1 MKPQKLAFFDF
12 DETLIKENSLANLF
26 KEVTGRKFLFPYALS
41 LVLQPNTYREG
52 IKWSI
57 KRRLYKCCLAGVT
70 EKELFSAGRTV
81 AERLNPITNVTEEL
95 HELYANDYKIWII
108 TATPTLFVKGIITE
122 WQWPVDR
129 VIGTELYKH
138 NEVYTGEL
146 GEECMREEK
155 VKRIQEIIKD
165 KGLNISIEVSY
176 GNLPV
181 DIPMMS
187 LALKSYSVKNEK
199 IFIFNQENNYGSKP

>member
-1 MKPQKLAFFDF
+1 MKSQKLAFFDF

-26 KEVTGRKFLFPYALS
+26 KEVTGRKFLFPYVLS
-41 LVLQPNTYREG
+41 LVLQPNTYRKG

-57 KRRLYKCCLAGVT
+57 KRRLYKCCLSGVT
-70 EKELFSAGRTV
+70 EKELFSVGRTV
-81 AERLNPITNVTEEL
+81 SEKLNPITNVTEKL

-108 TATPTLFVKGIITE
+108 TATPTLFVKGIINA

-129 VIGTELYKH
+129 VIGTELYQQ

-155 VKRIQEIIKD
+155 VKRIKKIID
-165 KGLNISIEVSY
+165 EEELNISIEISY

-187 LALKSYSVKNEK
+187 LALKSYAVKNEK
-199 IFIFNQENNYGSKP
+199 ILIFN

>member
-1 MKPQKLAFFDF
+1 MKSQKLAFFDF

-26 KEVTGRKFLFPYALS
+26 KEVTGKKFLFPYALS

-57 KRRLYKCCLAGVT
+57 KRRLYKCCLSGVT

-81 AERLNPITNVTEEL
+81 AEKLNPITNVTEKL

-129 VIGTELYKH
+129 VIGTELYQH
-138 NEVYTGEL
+138 NEVYSGEL
-146 GEECMREEK
+146 GAECMREEK
-155 VKRIQEIIKD
+155 VKRIQNIIKD

-181 DIPMMS
+181 DIPMML

-199 IFIFNQENNYGSKP
+199 IFIFN